1 NVIFSKD
8 LDNNINEI
16 FSVEISQDPSI
27 YVYAPSVED
36 KSLAPEGQTGIYVL
50 MPVSELKTGDT
61 DWSDESTI
69 TQVKDIIY
77 NKLSTIKALKD
88 LKKQVVTEIIYTP
101 KDFEGDYNAKF
112 GAAFGLM
119 PTLAQSNYYRPPN
132 VSRDYKN
139 LYFAGAS

>member
-1 NVIFSKD
+1 
-8 LDNNINEI
+8 
-16 FSVEISQDPSI
+16 
-27 YVYAPSVED
+27 YVYGPSVED
-36 KSLAPEGQTGIYVL
+36 QSLAPEGQTGIYVL

-69 TQVKDIIY
+69 IQVKDIIY

-112 GAAFGLM
+112 
-119 PTLAQSNYYRPPN
+119 
-132 VSRDYKN
+132 
-139 LYFAGAS
+139 